1 MNKLHAHTLFMKE
14 HLIATICMI
23 LCLYFSYHILNG
35 ERGILRVVALEKKIE
50 TLSQKHTSLTAEKS
64 ILERKVTMMRPGSV
78 DKDLLEERVRLTLG
92 YRYDNEYS
100 ILSN

>member
-1 MNKLHAHTLFMKE
+1 MNTFRAHSLFVKE
-14 HLIATICMI
+14 HLIATICI
-23 LCLYFSYHILNG
+23 LLCLYFSYHILNG
-35 ERGILRVVALEKKIE
+35 ERGVLRVVALEKKIE
-50 TLSQKHTSLTAEKS
+50 TLSQTQTSLASEKAE
-64 ILERKVTMMRPGSV
+64 LEKKVTMLRPGSI